1 MVTRRIYIVFALI
14 SLLGCSERE
23 EYIFIDSSLANLSSN
38 SQIFYPNFSPHI
50 HHYAMLCIRDETY
63 DILATTNNENEISIN
78 GNTLLGKSNLVT
90 LDNLGLE
97 SDIHI
102 KIENNTSESNYFIH
116 CIDEGFPEFTVTFGS
131 ESLKSNDLYI
141 LSPRYVLDGETHQ
154 YHLIIDKNA
163 VPRYR
168 KKLDIGQRSI
178 DFKFHRSGFYS
189 YARRTSK
196 NSFNQWD
203 NEIVILDREFKKV
216 NIVTTVG
223 LNHTDNHDFLITPDD
238 TYILMSYN
246 SEYRDMSSYGRSSNE
261 LTRDSVLQEITFNGE
276 LLMEWNSWD
285 HVDINDCKQHR
296 WPDDYAHINSVSISE
311 DRNLI
316 LSLRGCS
323 QILKID
329 RKTGEKIWQ
338 LGGAN
343 TDFTIVGD
351 PYKEFC
357 GQHTASE
364 IRGSLYIF
372 DNGGFCLGERE
383 NDVGQFSRGLKY
395 DLDYESMFAEF
406 SLDYSLNN
414 SYSEY
419 TISGGSLFLTP
430 NDDWIINW
438 ALRTGDLNSIEEVRK
453 DGTLLV
459 SIKMK
464 KGELNPRTYRVYKE
478 KGLYLPLNIDGQTSF
493 YYSN

>member
-1 MVTRRIYIVFALI
+1 
-14 SLLGCSERE
+14 
-23 EYIFIDSSLANLSSN
+23 
-38 SQIFYPNFSPHI
+38 
-50 HHYAMLCIRDETY
+50 MLCIRDETY

-203 NEIVILDREFKKV
+203 NEIVISIEFKKV

-223 LNHTDNHDFLITPDD
+223 LNHTDNHDFHNSHD
-238 TYILMSYN
+238 TYILMSY
-246 SEYRDMSSYGRSSNE
+246 
-261 LTRDSVLQEITFNGE
+261 TQ
-276 LLMEWNSWD
+276 
-285 HVDINDCKQHR
+285 
-296 WPDDYAHINSVSISE
+296 
-311 DRNLI
+311 
-316 LSLRGCS
+316 
-323 QILKID
+323 
-329 RKTGEKIWQ
+329 
-338 LGGAN
+338 
-343 TDFTIVGD
+343 
-351 PYKEFC
+351 
-357 GQHTASE
+357 
-364 IRGSLYIF
+364 
-372 DNGGFCLGERE
+372 
-383 NDVGQFSRGLKY
+383 
-395 DLDYESMFAEF
+395 
-406 SLDYSLNN
+406 
-414 SYSEY
+414 
-419 TISGGSLFLTP
+419 
-430 NDDWIINW
+430 
-438 ALRTGDLNSIEEVRK
+438 SIEICPAM
-453 DGTLLV
+453 GF
-459 SIKMK
+459 
-464 KGELNPRTYRVYKE
+464 
-478 KGLYLPLNIDGQTSF
+478 LPMS
-493 YYSN
+493 